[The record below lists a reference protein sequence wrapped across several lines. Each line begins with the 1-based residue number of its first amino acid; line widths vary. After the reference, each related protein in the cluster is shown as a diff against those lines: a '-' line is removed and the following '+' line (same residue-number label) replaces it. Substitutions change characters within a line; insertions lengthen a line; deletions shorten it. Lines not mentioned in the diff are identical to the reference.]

1 MSKVLVL
8 GAGQIGTAI
17 AALLVGSGDYDV
29 TLGDSDEAALKR
41 DLPQDVKPLVV
52 DIEDAKALASALK
65 ASDVVVSACPYYLNV
80 PIAEAAA
87 EAGVHFFDLT
97 EDVAVS
103 RRVRELAA
111 GSEFAFVPQCGL
123 APGFISIV
131 ANAFVNR
138 FDEPY
143 DVRLRVGALPQFPDN
158 ELRYNLTWS
167 TEGLINQYCN
177 PCEAI
182 VDGERRE
189 VLPLE
194 GLEHFTMEGVRYET
208 FSTSGGVGSLCETF
222 EGRVRNLNY
231 KTVRYPGHRD
241 LVRMLVSDLRLC
253 ERRDIFRDI
262 IEHGIPITRQDVVM
276 IFVTVTG
283 LIDGRLT
290 QESYVKK
297 IYGDEK
303 PGGLNG
309 IQTTTASAACAMV
322 DLHREGKLPAKGF
335 VRQEQAA
342 YDDFVANRFGKIY
355 A

>member
-1 MSKVLVL
+1 MSKILVL

-17 AALLVGSGDYDV
+17 AAMLAGSGDYDV
-29 TLGDSDEAALKR
+29 TLGDSDSDALKR
-41 DLPQDVKPLVV
+41 DLPEDVKPLVV
-52 DIEDAKALASALK
+52 DTEDARALEAALK
-65 ASDVVVSACPYYLNV
+65 GCDAVVSACPYFLNV
-80 PIAEAAA
+80 AIAEAAA
-87 EAGVHFFDLT
+87 QDGVHFFDLT

-111 GSEFAFVPQCGL
+111 GSDIAFVPQCGL

-158 ELRYNLTWS
+158 ALRYNLTWS
-167 TEGLINQYCN
+167 TEGLINEYCN

-182 VDGERRE
+182 VDGQRRE
-189 VLPLE
+189 VTPLE
-194 GLEHFTMEGVRYET
+194 GLEYFTIEGVRYET
-208 FSTSGGVGSLCETF
+208 FSTSGGVGTLCETF

-241 LVRMLVSDLRLC
+241 LVHMLVSDLRLC

-262 IEHGIPITRQDVVM
+262 IEHGIPTTRQDVVL

-283 LIDGRLT
+283 LIEGRLT

-297 IYGDEK
+297 IYGNSA

-335 VRQEQAA
+335 VRQEQAS
-342 YDDFVANRFGKIY
+342 YSDFIANRFGQVY